1 MTSQRKSTR
10 RQFLKGR
17 AAVEA
22 LQAFVDARDP
32 PTPLPAPSSVAAE
45 ASAAPAYLV
54 QISRRA
60 MATDFEVFLNASR
73 QGRETEA
80 ALRALDRVEELE
92 AQLTVYRPHSEV
104 MDVNRRAADGPVAV
118 EGRLFGILQLAVQLS
133 RETDG
138 AFDLTAGPLSR
149 VWGFYRRAGQLPDAE
164 ALQQALARVGYRQL
178 ELEDARHTIR
188 FLQRGVEINLN
199 ALGKGYALDRC
210 GEVLREAGVQDYLI
224 HGGQS
229 SVLASG
235 SRAGGDVDARGW
247 SVALRHPLKPSQR
260 LAEIWLR
267 DRALGTSGSGVQFFH
282 HQGRRYG
289 HVLDPRTG
297 WPAEGVLSAT
307 VLAPTAAVA
316 DAVSTACFVM
326 GREGTEPYC
335 RNHPEVAVIL
345 VCPGQRSGSLD
356 IRAYGMEPDD
366 WRRLD
371 VPAADADCQTKGSEV
386 MLTRRGEAESP
397 GPDEERAT

>member
-1 MTSQRKSTR
+1 MTFQRNSTR
-10 RQFLKGR
+10 RQFLQGQ
-17 AAVEA
+17 AAVNA
-22 LQAFVDARDP
+22 LRALVDTGDP
-32 PTPLPAPSSVAAE
+32 SAPLSPSSAPAE
-45 ASAAPAYLV
+45 SSAAPGYLV
-54 QISRRA
+54 QVSRRA
-60 MATDFEVFLNASR
+60 MATDFEVFLNAGQ
-73 QGRETEA
+73 QGRATEA
-80 ALRALDRVEELE
+80 ALQALDLVGELE
-92 AQLTVYRPHSEV
+92 AQMTVYRPHSEV

-133 RETDG
+133 RETGG

-149 VWGFYRRAGQLPDAE
+149 VWGFYRREGQLPDAE
-164 ALQQALARVGYRQL
+164 ALQQAVARVGYRQL
-178 ELEDARHTIR
+178 ELDDERHTIR

-199 ALGKGYALDRC
+199 AVGKGYAVERC

-229 SVLASG
+229 SVLAGG
-235 SRAGGDVDARGW
+235 SRAGGESNPRGW
-247 SVALRHPLKPSQR
+247 SVALKHPLKPTQR

-307 VLAPTAAVA
+307 VLAPSAALA

-326 GREGTEPYC
+326 GREGTDEYC
-335 RNHPEVAVIL
+335 RNHPELAAIL

-356 IRAYGMEPDD
+356 IQAFGMSPDD

-371 VPAADADCQTKGSEV
+371 VPAAEPERTDEP
-386 MLTRRGEAESP
+386 TR
-397 GPDEERAT
+397 